1 MAGAPIRVTASDSA
15 GDRHTATGHPMCHT
29 PGVEQQTV
37 TIASGD
43 SVVFTQHLDRR
54 GRPFWVPDRLVPLPD
69 DVRHTSV
76 VLPLNIEWSMPG
88 RSWDLTDAKVR
99 ATLIETVLREGD
111 PADLARYVDGRD
123 LVEAWEAIV
132 LPIDIRQAW
141 KPLVQRWH
149 AAV

>member
-1 MAGAPIRVTASDSA
+1 MA
-15 GDRHTATGHPMCHT
+15 GDRHASTGHPMCHT
-29 PGVEQQTV
+29 PNVEQQTV
-37 TIASGD
+37 TTASGD

-54 GRPFWVPDRLVPLPD
+54 GRPFWVPDRLIALPD
-69 DVRHTSV
+69 GVKRTSV
-76 VLPLNIEWSMPG
+76 VLPLNIEWSTPG

-141 KPLVQRWH
+141 EPLVSRWH